1 MLLQKG
7 LELEE
12 RDFFKE
18 PFTEDEIRGLAS
30 EAGSISQL
38 FAWRSP
44 SLKQKGLAGRELS
57 EAEMVALMVQEPR
70 LVRRPLVRIG
80 GCLLVG
86 ANLKAVEAALEN
98 AGEGSG

>member
-1 MLLQKG
+1 MLLQEG
-7 LELEE
+7 LDLEE

-18 PFTEDEIRGLAS
+18 PFTEAEVRGLAS
-30 EAGSISQL
+30 EVGISQL

-44 SLKQKGLAGRELS
+44 SLKQKGMAGRELS

-80 GCLLVG
+80 GRLLVG
-86 ANLKAVEAALEN
+86 TSLKAIEAALE
-98 AGEGSG
+98 GTG

>member
-7 LELEE
+7 LELVG

-18 PFTEDEIRGLAS
+18 PFTEAEVRGLAS
-30 EAGSISQL
+30 EVGISQL

-44 SLKQKGLAGRELS
+44 SLKQKGMAGRELS
-57 EAEMVALMVQEPR
+57 EEEMVALMLQEPR

-80 GCLLVG
+80 GRLLVG
-86 ANLKAVEAALEN
+86 TSLKAIEAALE
-98 AGEGSG
+98 GTG

>member
-18 PFTEDEIRGLAS
+18 PFSETEISRLATLAPLS
-30 EAGSISQL
+30 EL

-44 SLKQKGLAGRELS
+44 SLKKLGLAGQELPD
-57 EAEMVALMVQEPR
+57 AELLKLMLQEPR
-70 LVRRPLVRIG
+70 LIRRPVTRLG
-80 GCLLVG
+80 GKLLIG
-86 ANLKAVEAALEN
+86 ANLNAIGQALTEAGID
-98 AGEGSG
+98 AG